1 MKVKIIEN
9 RPLTGGCF
17 SITFE
22 CPTGEA
28 KPGQFVMIRVS
39 DGYDPLL
46 RRPMSI
52 ADQADGTATI
62 ICKVVGRGTATLS
75 QKKVGQCL
83 DVSGFLGN
91 AFDPQDDGK
100 TIVLI
105 GGGIGIA
112 PLLFFANRNRNR
124 KMITAIGGA
133 SSDDILYAET
143 FAENDLPVIITTQDG
158 SRGKKGVVTDAL
170 PELGAVKEG
179 DAYLLACGPTGML
192 KAVDSFCS
200 ETGIKGEI
208 SVEEKMGCGF
218 GVCLGCM
225 VETDDG
231 KKRVCVEGPV
241 FKTGTLKWL

>member
-22 CPTGEA
+22 WSTGEA

-39 DGYDPLL
+39 NGYDPLL
-46 RRPMSI
+46 RRPLSI
-52 ADQADGTATI
+52 ADQADGKATI
-62 ICKVVGRGTATLS
+62 ICKVVGRGTKILS
-75 QKKVGQCL
+75 QKKAGQWI
-83 DVSGFLGN
+83 DVSAFLGN
-91 AFDPQDDGK
+91 AFNPPDDGK
-100 TIVLI
+100 TVVLV

-112 PLLFFANRNRNR
+112 PLLFFANRNASR
-124 KMITAIGGA
+124 KMIIMMGGA
-133 SSDDILYAET
+133 SSDDILYIET
-143 FAENDLPVIITTQDG
+143 LAENVSALIVTTQDG
-158 SRGKKGVVTDAL
+158 SQGIKGVVTEVL
-170 PELGAVKEG
+170 PELDAVKKG
-179 DAYLLACGPTGML
+179 NAYLLACGPAGML
-192 KAVDSFCS
+192 QAVDSFCS
-200 ETGIKGEI
+200 KTGIKGEI

-225 VETDDG
+225 VETGKG